1 MKRKSLGEESRHVK
15 SQADLLRDNAIEKL
29 IALFE
34 RGVLAPGNFSEI
46 IITHEEACR
55 QRVPG
60 PCNCNPRFEII
71 RPWMV
76 PRKLQ

>member
-60 PCNCNPRFEII
+60 PCNCNSRFEII